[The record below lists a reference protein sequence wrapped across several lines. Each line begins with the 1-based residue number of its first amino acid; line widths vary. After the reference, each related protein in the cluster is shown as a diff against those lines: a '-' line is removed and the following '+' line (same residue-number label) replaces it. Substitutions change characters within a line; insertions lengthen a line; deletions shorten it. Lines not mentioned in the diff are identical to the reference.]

1 MRRGFHRYLVVAVAL
16 FGAGGV
22 VLASLA
28 QGGVAAS
35 GSKQAA
41 SAGSG
46 GRFTKTLVADLR
58 KRGFEVNPG
67 YPILYAKEACAKY
80 TYPALEDCFGNN
92 PASPYVIPVVKAWPN
107 EHLGPTP
114 ANVFGKV
121 RPGFTPLPRM
131 DPRDAIVIYGTMPPP
146 GKYMSVQTWVWSQ
159 PGHWKTKDYKKW
171 ANTPNRPTP
180 MRLTFVTIPP
190 DRPKSGRTFSF
201 STLGDVVNNVV
212 MQRQSGYSFGKKRYF
227 ILTPSA
233 TTDRAVRHALQAQGV
248 PGRDIFTTQIP
259 SRDKFGPIGPLG
271 MGKNALDFNT
281 FFRYAVP
288 DNPTAAQRWWAD
300 LPLTVLRVR
309 APSSLGP
316 VRRYGLLTYGKRTA
330 HSEAYLAS
338 DLQNLENA
346 ICNRASST
354 ARLQGTNCTHPL
366 RMVETVDE
374 LGWSGPYCRSI
385 NLFCGDQQEAAW
397 FVGKPLPL
405 DSGQVY
411 AAVDTLGTETDNATY
426 VGLGVQD
433 ASTYLAPAGVLDTT
447 LKGSADGY
455 ANTVK
460 NTGKFFVHYFTR
472 DCNRLGKLLDRPQD
486 CTPITDQMVPP
497 KGDTSA
503 QGHPAL
509 KGMFMVILRDYIE
522 PGTALGAKT
531 SKLLTPMILAFTKP

>member
-1 MRRGFHRYLVVAVAL
+1 MTVAAFVV
-16 FGAGGV
+16 GG
-22 VLASLA
+22 LASALLV

-35 GSKQAA
+35 SKRRGA
-41 SAGSG
+41 SARANVAAPRS
-46 GRFTKTLVADLR
+46 FTKGLVADLR

-67 YPILYAKEACAKY
+67 YPILYATDACPKY
-80 TYPALEDCFGNN
+80 TYPALHDCFGNN

-107 EHLGPTP
+107 EYLGPTP

-121 RPGFTPLPRM
+121 RPGYTPLPRM

-159 PGHWKTKDYKKW
+159 PGHWMTKDYKKV
-171 ANTPNRPTP
+171 ASTPNRPIP
-180 MRLTFVTIPP
+180 MQYLFTTIPP
-190 DRPKSGRTFSF
+190 NRPNANRVFSF

-212 MQRQSGYSFGKKRYF
+212 MQRQSGYSFGKKRYL
-227 ILTPSA
+227 ILTASA
-233 TTDRAVRHALQAQGV
+233 TTDHAVRHALQARGV

-259 SRDKFGPIGPLG
+259 SRDKYGPIGPLG
-271 MGKNALDFNT
+271 MGKNSLDFNT
-281 FFRYAVP
+281 FFRYAIP
-288 DNPTAAQRWWAD
+288 DNPTAAKKWWANP
-300 LPLTVLRVR
+300 PLTVLRVR

-330 HSEAYLAS
+330 HSEAYLAH
-338 DLQNLENA
+338 DLQNLEDA
-346 ICNRASST
+346 VCNRASST
-354 ARLQGTNCTHPL
+354 AHLQSTNCTHPL

-385 NLFCGDQQEAAW
+385 KMFCGDQQEAAW
-397 FVGKPLPL
+397 FIVKPLPL
-405 DSGQVY
+405 DSGRVY
-411 AAVDTLGTETDNATY
+411 AVLDTLATETHNATY
-426 VGLGVQD
+426 VGLGVND
-433 ASTYLAPAGVLDTT
+433 ASTYLSPAGVLDTT

-472 DCNRLGKLLDRPQD
+472 DCNSLGKLLDRSQD

-497 KGDTSA
+497 KKDTSA

-509 KGMFMVILRDYIE
+509 KGMFIPALRDYIE
-522 PGTALGAKT
+522 PGTTLGAKT
-531 SKLLTPMILAFTKP
+531 SKLLTPRILAFTQP